1 MKKKRFNSTLHS
13 SLKNWRRQQG
23 DQYDKLYELY
33 LISYL
38 RAMRLIWN
46 GDRNDTKNG
55 ITNQVPR
62 INEMFKNSKFVVLD
76 MLTLTCSHPNS
87 LG

>member
-46 GDRNDTKNG
+46 SNRNDTKNG

-62 INEMFKNSKFVVLD
+62 INQIFMKFQI
-76 MLTLTCSHPNS
+76 HFYEIPNS
-87 LG
+87 LDLTC